1 VTLAVLEPGLLSTV
15 QDLGRFGHRR
25 HGVVAGGAMDRRSH
39 AVANILVGNDPGAA
53 TIEMT
58 LMGAVLRFEAE
69 ALVALAGGGMR
80 GTIGGE
86 AVPLRRPVLVPK
98 GAELRFSPT
107 NIGCRAYLAVAG
119 GLAVLPVLGSR
130 STYLRAG
137 LGGHHGRAL
146 RADDRLPVGAPTAL
160 GGRLA
165 RLLAAE
171 RGDRPF
177 ATTAWCAAADL
188 DPSLRQS
195 PHVRVLPGL
204 QATAFDHDSLA
215 AFHGERYTVSPRSD
229 RMGYRLDGPALR
241 LSQPRDLLS
250 EAVATGT
257 VQVPPEGKPIV
268 LMADAQTTGGYP
280 RIAQVIEADLPV
292 LGQLR
297 PGDVLRFVPVG
308 LAEAEE
314 RRRQA
319 QLDLRRLAAGV
330 AVHAGL

>member
-1 VTLAVLEPGLLSTV
+1 MTIAVLEPGLLSTV

-25 HGVVAGGAMDRRSH
+25 HGVVVGGAMDRRSH

-53 TIEMT
+53 TVEMT
-58 LMGAVLRFEAE
+58 LMGAALRFEAE
-69 ALVALAGGGMR
+69 ALIALAGGGMR
-80 GTIGGE
+80 GAIGGE
-86 AVPLRRPVLVPK
+86 PVPVRRPVLVPK
-98 GAELRFSPT
+98 GAELRFTPT
-107 NIGCRAYLAVAG
+107 NIGCRTYLAVAG
-119 GLAVLPVLGSR
+119 GIAVPPVLGSR

-137 LGGHHGRAL
+137 LGGLEGRAL
-146 RADDRLPVGAPTAL
+146 KAGDRLPAGAPTAL
-160 GGRLA
+160 GERL
-165 RLLAAE
+165 RKLLAAE

-177 ATTAWCAAADL
+177 ATTGWSAASDL
-188 DPSLRQS
+188 DPSLRRS

-204 QATAFDHDSLA
+204 QATAFDRDSLA
-215 AFHGERYTVSPRSD
+215 AFHGERFTISPRSD
-229 RMGYRLDGPALR
+229 RMGYRLDGPELR

-250 EAVATGT
+250 EAVTTGT
-257 VQVPPEGKPIV
+257 VQVPPESKPIV

-280 RIAQVIEADLPV
+280 RIAQVIDADLPV

-297 PGDVLRFVPVG
+297 PGDLLRFVPVG

-319 QLDLRRLAAGV
+319 RLDLRRLAAGV

>member
-1 VTLAVLEPGLLSTV
+1 VTVAVLDPGLLSTV

-25 HGVVAGGAMDRRSH
+25 HGVVVGGAMDRRSH
-39 AVANILVGNDPGAA
+39 AVANILAGNDPGAA

-58 LMGAVLRFEAE
+58 LMGAALHFEAE
-69 ALVALAGGGMR
+69 TLIALAGGGMR
-80 GTIGGE
+80 GTVGGE
-86 AVPLRRPVLVPK
+86 AVPLRRPVLLPK
-98 GAELRFSPT
+98 GAELRFTPT
-107 NIGCRAYLAVAG
+107 NIGCRTYLAIAG
-119 GLAVLPVLGSR
+119 GVDVPPVLGSR

-137 LGGHHGRAL
+137 LGGFEGRAL
-146 RADDRLPVGAPTAL
+146 KAGDRLAAGAPTAV
-160 GGRLA
+160 GDRLA

-177 ATTAWCAAADL
+177 ATTGWSAAADL
-188 DPSLRQS
+188 DPSLRRS

-204 QATAFDHDSLA
+204 QATDFDRDSLV
-215 AFHGERYTVSPRSD
+215 AFHGERFTVSPRSD
-229 RMGYRLDGPALR
+229 RMGYRLDGPV
-241 LSQPRDLLS
+241 LSLSYPRDLLS
-250 EAVATGT
+250 EAVTTGT

-268 LMADAQTTGGYP
+268 LMADAQSTGGYP

-314 RRRQA
+314 RRRRA
-319 QLDLRRLAAGV
+319 RLDLRRLAAGV
-330 AVHAGL
+330 AVHAGI